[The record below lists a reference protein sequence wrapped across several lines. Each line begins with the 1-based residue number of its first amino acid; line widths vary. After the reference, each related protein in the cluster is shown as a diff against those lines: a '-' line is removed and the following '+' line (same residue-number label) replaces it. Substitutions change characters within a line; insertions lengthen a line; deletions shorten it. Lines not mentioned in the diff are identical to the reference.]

1 MKSRRKAREAVLQ
14 ALYQCDTLDDWRS
27 EAVEVY
33 FLIYQHYEN
42 LEGAAKDNYDFAHRL
57 LNGVRENLSQVDSQ
71 ISAASTHWSISRMS
85 RIDRNILR
93 SATYEI
99 GFLSDIPVSVTIN
112 EAIEIAKSYGSDDS
126 PMFINGV
133 LDNIAKSHKSADKVL
148 STVHVKDGKKLAV
161 NQ

>member
-1 MKSRRKAREAVLQ
+1 
-14 ALYQCDTLDDWRS
+14 
-27 EAVEVY
+27 
-33 FLIYQHYEN
+33 
-42 LEGAAKDNYDFAHRL
+42 
-57 LNGVRENLSQVDSQ
+57 
-71 ISAASTHWSISRMS
+71 MS